1 MLLWF
6 KVPPLSVFFLCTA
19 FISDHLSP
27 SNSKGMI
34 YRNNQFLSV
43 VTVLTF
49 AVPWKSTK
57 SPDANPCSYANPC
70 SKLTCSQVSFSLVLN
85 SLVTP
90 TGDINK
96 GNSWFLNNRQVKGL
110 AFHHF
115 SLLPP
120 PTHPTS
126 DAGEE
131 ALR

>member
-1 MLLWF
+1 M
-6 KVPPLSVFFLCTA
+6 VA
-19 FISDHLSP
+19 
-27 SNSKGMI
+27 
-34 YRNNQFLSV
+34 
-43 VTVLTF
+43 VLTF

-57 SPDANPCSYANPC
+57 SPDANPCS
-70 SKLTCSQVSFSLVLN
+70 KLTCGQVSFSLVLN

-96 GNSWFLNNRQVKGL
+96 GNSWFLNNSQVKGL

-126 DAGEE
+126 DTGEE